1 MAVWWLVCFLA
12 LHLRKLSILYWND
25 RQRRLT
31 MHQSLTI
38 GPITVRNPERSYKAF
53 VTHLICST
61 V

>member
-1 MAVWWLVCFLA
+1 
-12 LHLRKLSILYWND
+12 
-25 RQRRLT
+25 

-38 GPITVRNPERSYKAF
+38 GPITPRNPECSYKAF